1 MNIKAYLDYFSDIS
15 HLKRDQQYVLLEQ
28 ASNEACLKLKPLN
41 FSIIAFLMRMIFIVI
56 ISGACYVFFGYSV
69 LLTIV
74 SIFLGLLF
82 SRVAVTEIN
91 TYLLSKSLKNIL
103 LKKAL

>member
-15 HLKRDQQYVLLEQ
+15 HLKRDQQFELLEQ

-41 FSIIAFLMRMIFIVI
+41 FSIIAFLIRIIFIVV
-56 ISGACYVFFGYSV
+56 ISGGCYLFFGYSA
-69 LLTIV
+69 LLVIA
-74 SIFLGLLF
+74 SIFLALLL
-82 SRVAVTEIN
+82 SRIAVSEIN

-103 LKKAL
+103 LKKTI